1 MYLKNLRLSC
11 NLYLYHY
18 FKPHLPH
25 PVKFIFLKIKKRRT
39 YVSRRLM
46 NTTQSV
52 DLILVHVRSHE
63 KLLIITSLKIERPN
77 GTQLIS
83 QGNAPTRKNNFTWTN
98 IIDNRSKNRCSR
110 SPYFSHSNF
119 TLNRQ
124 RKKRRKK
131 IRKKEKKGG
140 EKKKKRMYI
149 VHLILCIYLLLL
161 FTIILS
167 CTPWSRFVILIG
179 GGGGCTPGCFLRCS
193 IMGDLCV
200 KLWPQM
206 SQT

>member
-52 DLILVHVRSHE
+52 DLILVHVRSHK

-131 IRKKEKKGG
+131 NKKEKKGRG
-140 EKKKKRMYI
+140 EKKRECTLSTWFCAFTCCSCSRLFCP
-149 VHLILCIYLLLL
+149 VHREAGSL
-161 FTIILS
+161 F
-167 CTPWSRFVILIG
+167 
-179 GGGGCTPGCFLRCS
+179 
-193 IMGDLCV
+193 
-200 KLWPQM
+200 
-206 SQT
+206 

>member
-52 DLILVHVRSHE
+52 NLILVHVRSHK

-83 QGNAPTRKNNFTWTN
+83 QGNASTRKNNFTWTN
-98 IIDNRSKNRCSR
+98 IIDNCSKNRCSC

-131 IRKKEKKGG
+131 NKKERKKREGR
-140 EKKKKRMYI
+140 KKK
-149 VHLILCIYLLLL
+149 
-161 FTIILS
+161 
-167 CTPWSRFVILIG
+167 
-179 GGGGCTPGCFLRCS
+179 
-193 IMGDLCV
+193 
-200 KLWPQM
+200 
-206 SQT
+206 